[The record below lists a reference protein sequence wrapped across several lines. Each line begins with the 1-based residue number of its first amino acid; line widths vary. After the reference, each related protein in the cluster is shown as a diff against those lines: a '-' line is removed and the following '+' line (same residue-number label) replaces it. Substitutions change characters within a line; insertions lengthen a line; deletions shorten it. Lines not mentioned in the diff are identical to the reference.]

1 MARTSSSGCWR
12 NGGRQAAAAHYLTPK
27 RCASPL
33 LHTLCLLL
41 LHMYLPANRQ
51 KQVDNGLDM
60 YRPEYFAT
68 FLSYFLDICKE
79 KEYKLDSIV
88 NSNKLLHDSRW

>member
-1 MARTSSSGCWR
+1 VAAGEMAD
-12 NGGRQAAAAHYLTPK
+12 AKLLLLLLII
-27 RCASPL
+27 SPPNAVPPL
-33 LHTLCLLL
+33 FLHTLCLLL

-68 FLSYFLDICKE
+68 FLPFLF
-79 KEYKLDSIV
+79 S
-88 NSNKLLHDSRW
+88 